1 MMLRAAIENRA
12 STDLEKVE
20 TINKLPA
27 DRGSLMGG
35 EKNCHKTNKNR
46 RSFEADQ
53 RGTVRRRL
61 AGRNTQKKKKNQDF
75 KSDI

>member
-1 MMLRAAIENRA
+1 MKLRAAIENRA

-20 TINKLPA
+20 TINKLLA
-27 DRGSLMGG
+27 DRESLVG

-61 AGRNTQKKKKNQDF
+61 AGRNAQ
-75 KSDI
+75 SDI

>member
-12 STDLEKVE
+12 FTDLEKVE

-27 DRGSLMGG
+27 DRGSLMG

-61 AGRNTQKKKKNQDF
+61 AGRNTQKKK
-75 KSDI
+75 IRI